1 MAGSESISSAARQG
15 DRGTES
21 GAQVRRR
28 RRPGSRTDS
37 PPPFAAPEAARSS
50 RARRW
55 LSKIVSSWGP
65 SPTFRIFLFLG
76 GIVAIMGFFLYNE
89 YVIGQLRRQERN
101 RAALYANLYGLA
113 SSHHLHEDFSEQIW
127 NTVIINPEIDF
138 PIVVTDHR
146 GEVVL
151 VKGEGLPAAGDTSAA
166 AAARLRGIVGQ
177 MDARHKPVR
186 FFESPLALGMVYF
199 DGGNLVL
206 TDLSGR
212 VVTWGRPDLP
222 AGSDSTRAAAA
233 EAAAMLRVL
242 RATVTPD
249 SLAVAADG
257 RSSLYLDENRFLVV
271 DASGKVASWG
281 GGRLP
286 ADRSPAALEEVQRA
300 AAAWPAGSPPVSFR
314 IRTEKF
320 IHFGQSDMIGQIS
333 FAPLVSLAVLAIF
346 SLIGYIGFRNIRRS
360 EQRSIWVGMAKET
373 AHQLGTPLSSLA
385 GWLELMSGGR
395 GRMREERDGIVQE
408 MQKDLRRLNQIAS
421 RFSQIGSVP
430 ELRPSD
436 LGSVLSETIGYFRGR
451 GPQFGRPVFEVDL
464 GELPPVPLN
473 AELMG
478 WAFENLFKNAM
489 DAIGGNDGIIAV
501 RASLPDPDTVS
512 ITVRDN
518 GRGIDADSIARVFE
532 PGFSTR
538 KRGWGL
544 GLAFVKR
551 IVEEYHGGRI
561 QIAHSAAGWG
571 TTFEI
576 ELPVRGQANGSADEP
591 RSKGE

>member
-1 MAGSESISSAARQG
+1 MAGSEGISSPGSRQR
-15 DRGTES
+15 DRGPGS
-21 GAQVRRR
+21 GAPVPRR
-28 RRPGSRTDS
+28 RRPGSRSGAPS
-37 PPPFAAPEAARSS
+37 PVGAQEATPGS
-50 RARRW
+50 RERRW

-76 GIVAIMGFFLYNE
+76 GILSIMAFLLYNE
-89 YVIGQLRRQERN
+89 YVIDQLRRQERN
-101 RAALYANLYGLA
+101 RVALYANLYGLA
-113 SSHHLHEDFSEQIW
+113 SSHHLHEDVSEQIW
-127 NTVIINPEIDF
+127 NTVIFNPEIDF
-138 PIVVTDHR
+138 PIIVTDHR

-151 VKGEGLPAAGDTSAA
+151 VKGDGLPAAGDTSAA
-166 AAARLRGIVGQ
+166 AAARLRRIVEQ
-177 MDARHKPVR
+177 MDARYEPVR
-186 FFESPLALGMVYF
+186 FFESPLARGLVYF
-199 DGGNLVL
+199 DGSNLVL

-212 VVTWGRPDLP
+212 IVTWAGKDLP
-222 AGSDSTRAAAA
+222 AGGDSTEVAAA

-249 SLAVAADG
+249 SLAVPADG
-257 RSSLYLDENRFLVV
+257 RSTLYLDENRFLVI
-271 DASGKVASWG
+271 DASGKAAVWG
-281 GGRLP
+281 GSRLP

-346 SLIGYIGFRNIRRS
+346 SLVGYIGFRNIRRS

-385 GWLELMSGGR
+385 GWLELMAGGR
-395 GRMREERDGIVQE
+395 GEMREQRDGIVQE
-408 MQKDLRRLNQIAS
+408 MQKDMRRLNQIAS

-451 GPQFGRPVFEVDL
+451 SPQFGRHVFEVDL
-464 GELPPVPLN
+464 GDLPPVPLN

-489 DAIGGNDGIIAV
+489 DAIGGNDGTIAV
-501 RASLPDPDTVS
+501 RARLRDPDTVS

-576 ELPVRGQANGSADEP
+576 ELPVRGEGTCADEP
-591 RSKGE
+591 RSRGK